1 MAKKRAHKQTI
12 TQQIMQQ
19 VYLKLEAHE
28 HDLTRKQYGRQTKQ
42 YVKFCREQFDCRTF
56 EECAKHIQEYSDY
69 LQREG
74 YTASTIHT
82 YLASICSVFAV
93 NLGEISKPI
102 RHVAEY
108 MRGRNN
114 ALRDVQNDLEN
125 PRWAYIVEFQRRV
138 GLRRDE
144 LMHLVGGDLRRDESG
159 YLCVLV
165 KRGKGGKM
173 QYQRILPE
181 DEDFIRAYFE
191 NVAPT
196 EKIFD
201 AKYFKNDLNFHSL
214 RAESAR
220 KHYNYLLKKMNEEP
234 AYRQH
239 LEQEIFARW
248 NTMNTTKSGKI
259 KPFLYTEL
267 QGTYTLR
274 GKNRKLAQTKG
285 FPIHYDKVALLAT
298 SIFKLSHWRND
309 VSVAS
314 YMLA

>member
-1 MAKKRAHKQTI
+1 MGKKRDRRQTI
-12 TQQIMQQ
+12 TQKIMQQ
-19 VYLKLEAHE
+19 VYDRLKIHE
-28 HDLTRKQYGRQTKQ
+28 HDLTRKQYARQTKQ
-42 YVKFCREQFDCRTF
+42 FVKFCREQFDCHTF
-56 EECAKHIQEYSDY
+56 EECALHIQEYSDY
-69 LQREG
+69 LQRER

-108 MRGRNN
+108 TRGRNN
-114 ALRDVQNDLEN
+114 ALTDVQNDLEN
-125 PRWAYIVEFQRRV
+125 PRWAYLVDFQRCV

-144 LMHLVGGDLRRDESG
+144 LMHLTGQDLKYDESG
-159 YLCVLV
+159 HLCVFV
-165 KRGKGGKM
+165 ARGKGGKT

-181 DEDFIRAYFE
+181 DENFICAYFE

-201 AKYFKNDLNFHSL
+201 AKYFKNDLNFHAL

-220 KHYNYLLKKMNEEP
+220 KYYNYLLKKMNEEP

-274 GKNRKLAQTKG
+274 GKNRVLAKKRNL
-285 FPIHYDKVALLAT
+285 PINYDKTALLAV

-309 VSVAS
+309 VTIAS